1 MKYTTEI
8 TVDLPLQEFIKKLD
22 NPENMKHWMR
32 GLTSYEVI
40 TGEPGQEGTR
50 MNMKFKMG
58 KRDMEMIETI
68 IKSNFPEEFHAT
80 YDAKGVH
87 NIQKNFFHEVN
98 ENQTKWVS
106 ESEFQFAGFGMKAMA
121 FLIPSMFKKQSQQ
134 YANDF
139 KNFAEN
145 GTSVLDL

>member
-8 TVDLPLQEFIKKLD
+8 IVDLPRKEFIQKLD
-22 NPENMKHWMR
+22 NPDNMKHWMR

-40 TGEPGQEGTR
+40 SGEPGQEGAR

-58 KRDMEMIETI
+58 KRDMEMVETI

-87 NIQKNFFHEVN
+87 NIQRNSFHEVN

-106 ESEFQFAGFGMKAMA
+106 ESEFQFASFGMKAMA
-121 FLIPSMFKKQSQQ
+121 LPH
-134 YANDF
+134 
-139 KNFAEN
+139 
-145 GTSVLDL
+145 T